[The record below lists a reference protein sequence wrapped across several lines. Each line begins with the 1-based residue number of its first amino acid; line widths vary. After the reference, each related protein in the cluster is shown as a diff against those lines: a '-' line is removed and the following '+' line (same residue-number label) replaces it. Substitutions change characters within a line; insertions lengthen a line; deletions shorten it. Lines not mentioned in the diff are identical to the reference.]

1 MFRRVLAMVFSGVL
15 VATTALA
22 QPPPALL
29 TSTPLSRTLLLSLD
43 AVQAQVDA
51 TLRHAAA
58 SKDFIAE
65 ALAQPPV
72 PVPVPLLPSTPIVR
86 R

>member
-1 MFRRVLAMVFSGVL
+1 MFRRVLALASFAVL
-15 VATTALA
+15 VSTAAFA
-22 QPPPALL
+22 QAVPPLL
-29 TSTPLSRTLLLSLD
+29 VSTPTSRTVFLSLD

-58 SKDFIAE
+58 SKHLIAV
-65 ALAQPPV
+65 ALVQPPLS
-72 PVPVPLLPSTPIVR
+72 LLPSTPVPR